1 MSALPAA
8 RSAAARICSHTA
20 RPSTLRAL
28 QRPVYRCLAA
38 PAIPQRLQT
47 CRNYVSASKKNNAA
61 QVNLDTEI
69 RLEKE
74 HFISETGRQ
83 PSDVHVPGIDA
94 DAMMSP
100 TAGTS
105 S

>member
-8 RSAAARICSHTA
+8 RSAAARICSLTA
-20 RPSTLRAL
+20 QPSTIRTL
-28 QRPVYRCLAA
+28 QRPLYRCLVA
-38 PAIPQRLQT
+38 PVIPQRLQA
-47 CRNYVSASKKNNAA
+47 CRSYVSQSKKNNAA

-74 HFISETGRQ
+74 HFVSETGRQ
-83 PSDVHVPGIDA
+83 PGDVHVPGIDA

>member
-8 RSAAARICSHTA
+8 VARICFHTS
-20 RPSTLRAL
+20 RRSTLRTL
-28 QRPVYRCLAA
+28 QRPLYQCRAA
-38 PAIPQRLQT
+38 PVIPQRLQA
-47 CRNYVSASKKNNAA
+47 CRSYVSPSKKNNAA

-74 HFISETGRQ
+74 HFVSETGRQ
-83 PSDVHVPGIDA
+83 PGDVHVPGIGA

-100 TAGTS
+100 TAGICS
-105 S
+105 